1 MFYRNK
7 EGYLIIT
14 KRLIGQEDITIINI
28 GPKMHEAKLRKL
40 KGEAASFNN

>member
-14 KRLIGQEDITIINI
+14 KRLIRQEDITIINI
-28 GPKMHEAKLRKL
+28 GPKMHEAKTEKTEGR
-40 KGEAASFNN
+40 SSQFQ